1 MLSNK
6 CPILCFP
13 NNKTYPI
20 KRPSVIFE
28 DDFNIS
34 PTLKISTSGLVGNE
48 LSENSDGILETDD
61 LQDIPKDDG
70 MIVFE

>member
-1 MLSNK
+1 
-6 CPILCFP
+6 
-13 NNKTYPI
+13 
-20 KRPSVIFE
+20 
-28 DDFNIS
+28 
-34 PTLKISTSGLVGNE
+34 VGNE